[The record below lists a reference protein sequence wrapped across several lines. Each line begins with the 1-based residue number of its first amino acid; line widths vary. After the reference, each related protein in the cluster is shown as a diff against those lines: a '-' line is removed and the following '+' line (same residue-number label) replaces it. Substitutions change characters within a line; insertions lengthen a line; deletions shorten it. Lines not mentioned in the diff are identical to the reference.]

1 MSISKFSK
9 ISGIRN
15 HIVYRCVVKGMSA
28 EEILAFKKQEAI
40 LYEYNGCRKT
50 IKEWAERSNIPEPTL
65 RHRLKIG
72 WTIKDAIEKPVKL
85 KKLSYI
91 ANGKAYSLNELAK
104 EKNISASTLRDRI
117 QTGMSV
123 E

>member
-9 ISGIRN
+9 KTGIPRTT
-15 HIVYRCVVKGMSA
+15 IYKCAVKGMSA

-40 LYEYNGCRKT
+40 LYEYNGYRKT
-50 IKEWAERSNIPEPTL
+50 IKEWAECLNIPEPTF

-91 ANGKAYSLNELAK
+91 VNGKTYSLNELAK
-104 EKNISASTLRDRI
+104 EKNINVGTLRDRI